1 MKYNSLKYLIS
12 AYHVINPNLVNKSI
26 EIEIYN
32 KEKINLLLNN
42 RMIKHFKNLGISIIE
57 IKESDRINNTD
68 IEYLIYDINYKQGG
82 FKKYKYMEIICLQYQ
97 GGGNLNAQCGKITDI
112 INEYDFVHDIP
123 TEKRSSGSPIILL
136 NIKRVIGVHNFGDI
150 KKKYRSIYWKYI

>member
-1 MKYNSLKYLIS
+1 
-12 AYHVINPNLVNKSI
+12 
-26 EIEIYN
+26 
-32 KEKINLLLNN
+32 
-42 RMIKHFKNLGISIIE
+42 MIKHFKNLGISIIE

-68 IEYLIYDINYKQGG
+68 IEYLIHDINYKEGG
-82 FKKYKYMEIICLQYQ
+82 FKQYKYMEIICLQYP
-97 GGGNLNAQCGKITDI
+97 GGGNLNAQCGKIIDI
-112 INEYDFVHDIP
+112 INEYNFVHNIP